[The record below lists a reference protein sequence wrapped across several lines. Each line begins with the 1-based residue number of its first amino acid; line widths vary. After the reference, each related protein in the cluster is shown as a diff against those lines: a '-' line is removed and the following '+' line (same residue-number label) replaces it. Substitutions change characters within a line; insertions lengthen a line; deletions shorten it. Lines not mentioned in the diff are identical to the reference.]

1 MNPLKLGKYERQHM
15 TGENDEGGIHV
26 PLVWSPVEG
35 AQRPWALS
43 LPAAPLAPSLFVF
56 PLSPPSFLPAFS
68 LQVSPLLGLFLLP
81 SLPQSIAGGP
91 LGFKRRKE
99 AHIYGSL
106 ICLKV
111 TDISGHSCY

>member
-1 MNPLKLGKYERQHM
+1 M

-56 PLSPPSFLPAFS
+56 PLSPPSFLPA
-68 LQVSPLLGLFLLP
+68 SPSKFLLFWACSSSP
-81 SLPQSIAGGP
+81 PFLKASLVVLWVLREG
-91 LGFKRRKE
+91 RKLTFMD
-99 AHIYGSL
+99 H
-106 ICLKV
+106 
-111 TDISGHSCY
+111 